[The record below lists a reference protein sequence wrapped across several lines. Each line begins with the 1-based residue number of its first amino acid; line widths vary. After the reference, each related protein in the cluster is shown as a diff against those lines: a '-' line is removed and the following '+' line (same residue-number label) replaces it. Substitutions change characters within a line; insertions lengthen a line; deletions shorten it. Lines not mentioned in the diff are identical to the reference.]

1 MRCFRSAVAPA
12 ETGKT
17 VFDHHTHHHHHYGRD
32 GAEVPPWAVVLQRQN
47 DLIIKRLETIMATL
61 ADLNAAVARNTDA
74 ENAALEYL
82 KGISQQLKDAQA
94 ANDPAAL
101 DAVIASID
109 ANTAKAAAAIV
120 QNTPA
125 A

>member
-1 MRCFRSAVAPA
+1 MRHPGHRRHDNPWEAAP
-12 ETGKT
+12 
-17 VFDHHTHHHHHYGRD
+17 D
-32 GAEVPPWAVVLQRQN
+32 WAIEIGIGLYVIIQN
-47 DLIIKRLETIMATL
+47 QEKIMATL
-61 ADLNAAVARNTDA
+61 ADLTAAVARNTDA

-120 QNTPA
+120 QGTPA

>member
-1 MRCFRSAVAPA
+1 MR
-12 ETGKT
+12 
-17 VFDHHTHHHHHYGRD
+17 FDVHHHIGLTP
-32 GAEVPPWAVVLQRQN
+32 EVNAQFYAFQHKL
-47 DLIIKRLETIMATL
+47 DLIIRNQEKIMATL
-61 ADLNAAVARNTDA
+61 ADLTAAVARNTDA

-120 QNTPA
+120 QGTPSA
-125 A
+125 

>member
-1 MRCFRSAVAPA
+1 M
-12 ETGKT
+12 
-17 VFDHHTHHHHHYGRD
+17 FDHHHTHHHHHHYDGP
-32 GAEVPPWAVVLQRQN
+32 GAEVPTWAAVLN
-47 DLIIKRLETIMATL
+47 EKLDLIIQGLETIMATL
-61 ADLNAAVARNTDA
+61 ADLTAAVARNTDA

-120 QNTPA
+120 SGTGAQATGTA
-125 A
+125 

>member
-1 MRCFRSAVAPA
+1 MFNHRH
-12 ETGKT
+12 
-17 VFDHHTHHHHHYGRD
+17 DHHHHIELSP
-32 GAEVPPWAVVLQRQN
+32 EVRR
-47 DLIIKRLETIMATL
+47 RLDSLSRKLDHILVNQETIMATL
-61 ADLNAAVARNTDA
+61 ADLTAAVARNTDA

-94 ANDPAAL
+94 NSDPAAL

-109 ANTAKAAAAIV
+109 ENTAKAAAAIV
-120 QNTPA
+120 KNTDA

>member
-1 MRCFRSAVAPA
+1 
-12 ETGKT
+12 
-17 VFDHHTHHHHHYGRD
+17 
-32 GAEVPPWAVVLQRQN
+32 
-47 DLIIKRLETIMATL
+47 MATL
-61 ADLNAAVARNTDA
+61 AEVTAAVARNTDA
-74 ENAALEYL
+74 EDAALVYL
-82 KGISQQLKDAQA
+82 KDISQKLKDAQA

-101 DAVIASID
+101 DKLIADID

>member
-1 MRCFRSAVAPA
+1 MFDRQYHYHYDNPQNEVWLR
-12 ETGKT
+12 T
-17 VFDHHTHHHHHYGRD
+17 V
-32 GAEVPPWAVVLQRQN
+32 ESKI
-47 DLIIKRLETIMATL
+47 DLILCRMEFFMASL
-61 ADLNAAVARNTDA
+61 ADLTAAVARNTDA

-101 DAVIASID
+101 DEVIKSID

-120 QNTPA
+120 QGTPST
-125 A
+125 